1 MTIRQKRVRS
11 PYAYAA
17 VKGRIFRPP
26 HAVNLRLTLGP
37 LRRGHCDPTMRVG
50 PDGIWRATRTPE
62 GPASTHIVST
72 GDQVLMEAWGPGAD
86 WALEAAPA
94 LVGALDDD
102 AGFEPGHPVVEDLH
116 RRLRGLR
123 ICRSQAVTEAVV
135 PTILEQK
142 VIGVQ
147 AHRSYAAVVRRFG
160 EEAPGPGGL
169 LLPPL
174 PHVLAS
180 VPYHSFHRLGVERK
194 RADTIRRACSYAR
207 RLEETVGMTP
217 AEARSRLTALPG
229 LGPWSAAEVAFVAL
243 GDPDAVSL
251 GDYHL
256 PHLVSYALTG
266 EPRGDDARMLEL
278 LEPWRGQR
286 GRVIKLLEAGADA
299 PPRYGPRMPLQ
310 HIAGF

>member
-1 MTIRQKRVRS
+1 
-11 PYAYAA
+11 
-17 VKGRIFRPP
+17 
-26 HAVNLRLTLGP
+26 
-37 LRRGHCDPTMRVG
+37 MRVG
-50 PDGIWRATRTPE
+50 PDGVWRATRTPE
-62 GPASTHIVST
+62 GPVTTHLVSA
-72 GDQVLMEAWGPGAD
+72 GDQVLVEAWGPGTE

-94 LVGALDDD
+94 LVGACDDD
-102 AGFEPGHPVVEDLH
+102 GGFDPGHPVVADLH
-116 RRLRGLR
+116 RRLEGLR
-123 ICRSQAVTEAVV
+123 VPRSQAVIEAVV

-147 AHRSYAAVVRRFG
+147 AKRSYAAVVRRFG
-160 EEAPGPGGL
+160 EPAPGPGGL
-169 LLPPL
+169 LLPPA
-174 PHVLAS
+174 PAILAGI
-180 VPYHSFHRLGVERK
+180 PYYSFHRVGVERK
-194 RADTIRRACSYAR
+194 RADVIRRACSYAR
-207 RLEETVGMTP
+207 RLEETVGMAP

-256 PHLVSYALTG
+256 PNLVSYALTG

-286 GRVIKLLEAGADA
+286 GRVVRLLEAGADA

-310 HIAGF
+310 HIAAI

>member
-1 MTIRQKRVRS
+1 
-11 PYAYAA
+11 
-17 VKGRIFRPP
+17 
-26 HAVNLRLTLGP
+26 
-37 LRRGHCDPTMRVG
+37 
-50 PDGIWRATRTPE
+50 
-62 GPASTHIVST
+62 
-72 GDQVLMEAWGPGAD
+72 MEAWGPGAD

-102 AGFEPGHPVVEDLH
+102 AGFEPLHPVVEDLH

-174 PHVLAS
+174 PHVLAT

-207 RLEETVGMTP
+207 RLEETVGMAP

-310 HIAGF
+310 HIAGL

>member
-1 MTIRQKRVRS
+1 
-11 PYAYAA
+11 
-17 VKGRIFRPP
+17 
-26 HAVNLRLTLGP
+26 
-37 LRRGHCDPTMRVG
+37 MRVG

-62 GPASTHIVST
+62 GPATTHIVSA
-72 GDQVLMEAWGPGAD
+72 GDQVLMEAWGPGTE
-86 WALEAAPA
+86 WALDAAPA

-102 AGFEPGHPVVEDLH
+102 TGFEPRHPVIEDLQ
-116 RRLRGLR
+116 RRLHGLR
-123 ICRSQAVTEAVV
+123 ICRSQAVIEAVV

-147 AHRSYAAVVRRFG
+147 AHKSYAAVVRRFG

-169 LLPPL
+169 LLAPP
-174 PHVLAS
+174 PQVLAGI
-180 VPYHSFHRLGVERK
+180 PYHSFHRVGVERK
-194 RADTIRRACSYAR
+194 RADTIRRACSYAH
-207 RLEETVGMTP
+207 RLEEAVTMAP
-217 AEARSRLTALPG
+217 ADARSRLTALPG
-229 LGPWSAAEVAFVAL
+229 LGPWSAAEVATVAL

-256 PHLVSYALTG
+256 PHLVSYALVG

-310 HIAGF
+310 DIAAL